1 MPSSISV
8 LAGVLVPVL
17 GAVAAKLPSTAQ
29 IIDQKSFNVLKD
41 VPPPAVANDSL
52 VFTWPGVTEKS
63 LLEKPFHVYDEE
75 FYDVIGK
82 DPSLTLIATSDTDP
96 IFHEA
101 VVWYPPTEEV
111 FFVQNAGAPA
121 AGTGLNKSSI
131 IQKISLKEADA
142 VRKGKQD
149 EVKVTVVDSNPQV
162 INPNGGTYYKG
173 NIIFAGEGQ
182 GDDVPSAL
190 YLMNPLPPYNT
201 TTLLNNY
208 FGRQFNSLN
217 DVGINPRNGDLYF
230 TDTLYGYLQDFRPVP
245 GLRNQVYR
253 YNFDTGAVTV
263 VADDF
268 TLPNGI
274 GFGPDGKKVY
284 VTDTGIALGFYGRN
298 LSSPASVYSFDVN
311 QDGTLQNRKTF
322 AYVASFIPD
331 GVHTDS
337 KGRVYAGCG
346 DGVHVWNT
354 SGKLIG
360 KIYTGTVAAN
370 FQFADNTWHLTFVA
384 SFQVVLRFS
393 LCRVL
398 LEAVGQHLLLSS
410 KSENKAS
417 FSYDPISLQRLG
429 PAETCN
435 QRAQPLTPA
444 GGCTVIS
451 GLPLSQSKCSHLATR
466 HSTFGEFMASE
477 VRINFDRIAN
487 CRQTIVHDLLLDHI
501 PDDRDK
507 ILSRLRRIKRRHEIK
522 SSQGPPFRPAF
533 VPLYD
538 DDQVENMLGIPDF
551 EQAKSD
557 LPTFVSIPTIHLDKP
572 RPRTFPKISHHV
584 KFLLQYH
591 YRFGMH
597 NGTVQKPHFDLA
609 SILDGIR
616 SPCVRQMWSLTL
628 DSKNPITV
636 SWLPANRIWPILS
649 QGTWY
654 NDQSTVATQI
664 AVSEYFQK
672 DVNAPHE
679 RLARLDCSI
688 RGRTVLEITFCVGII
703 GHMFSVVVP
712 GGWMLDRLI
721 RKVGEHV
728 LGVDPMD
735 TIKFASFFLVLNRS
749 TRNKKARGL
758 LFGPLRTVF
767 TFLPGRYNGEPL
779 RNLPDETSKRGET
792 LQDLEDKLAAAI
804 ACLKRHHGTVQ
815 SELQISRDNENK
827 DMLRSIQSFEG
838 NLSLACLLRMCT
850 ISIPTWYSIT
860 SQDMTDIFAR
870 RISRLVGL
878 ITNKRPTL
886 ETLPINAYLLYEWLV
901 RDSVSQPQ
909 VYQISAISDELLI
922 LKEILHSQMNVVSQV
937 AQSFAR
943 AIASSRPL
951 EAVTGK
957 TPESADVQAS
967 LGTGNG
973 ALGHERTT
981 QIFNSL
987 QRKSQIRHRQLAY
1000 DIERLQDATE
1010 RLKSQVFLNAE
1021 YIGAEANSPTS
1032 GCFVHKDLKPKTKVS
1047 LSTSL
1052 LL

>member
-52 VFTWPGVTEKS
+52 VFTWPGVTEES
-63 LLEKPFHVYDEE
+63 LVEKPFHVYDEE

-346 DGVHVWNT
+346 DGVHVWNP

-370 FQFADNTWHLTFVA
+370 FQFA
-384 SFQVVLRFS
+384 
-393 LCRVL
+393 
-398 LEAVGQHLLLSS
+398 
-410 KSENKAS
+410 
-417 FSYDPISLQRLG
+417 G

-435 QRAQPLTPA
+435 QRTQPLTPA

-451 GLPLSQSKCSHLATR
+451 GFPLRATLTE
-466 HSTFGEFMASE
+466 SIELQPFGYQTFYVWG
-477 VRINFDRIAN
+477 
-487 CRQTIVHDLLLDHI
+487 TIVHDLLLDHI
-501 PDDRDK
+501 PGDRDK
-507 ILSRLRRIKRRHEIK
+507 ILSRLRRIQRRHEIK
-522 SSQGPPFRPAF
+522 SSQGPPFRPDF

-557 LPTFVSIPTIHLDKP
+557 LPAFVSISTIQLDKP
-572 RPRTFPKISHHV
+572 RPRTFPEMSHHV
-584 KFLLQYH
+584 KFLLQYY
-591 YRFGMH
+591 YRVGMH
-597 NGTVQKPHFDLA
+597 NGTVQKPHFGLA
-609 SILDGIR
+609 LILDGIR
-616 SPCVRQMWSLTL
+616 SPCVRQMWCLTL
-628 DSKNPITV
+628 DS
-636 SWLPANRIWPILS
+636 
-649 QGTWY
+649 
-654 NDQSTVATQI
+654 
-664 AVSEYFQK
+664 
-672 DVNAPHE
+672 
-679 RLARLDCSI
+679 

-703 GHMFSVVVP
+703 GHMFSVVVL
-712 GGWMLDRLI
+712 GGWVLDRLI

-728 LGVDPMD
+728 LVVDSMD
-735 TIKFASFFLVLNRS
+735 MIRFASFFLVLNRS
-749 TRNKKARGL
+749 TRKKKARGR
-758 LFGPLRTVF
+758 LFGPLRTVL
-767 TFLPGRYNGEPL
+767 TFSPGRYNGEPL
-779 RNLPDETSKRGET
+779 RNLCALDEHMKHRVEVGRTTCGQAEASEEVARALRSLWTIAIRFNTSFHLSSNRQIYEFDKLSTPDETSKRGET

-804 ACLKRHHGTVQ
+804 TSLKRRHSTVQ
-815 SELQISRDNENK
+815 SELQVSRDNENK
-827 DMLRSIQSFEG
+827 DMLRSIQNFNG

-850 ISIPTWYSIT
+850 ISTPTWYSIT
-860 SQDMTDIFAR
+860 SQDMTDTCAR
-870 RISRLVGL
+870 RLSRL
-878 ITNKRPTL
+878 
-886 ETLPINAYLLYEWLV
+886 EWLV

-909 VYQISAISDELLI
+909 VYQISAISDDLRI
-922 LKEILHSQMNVVSQV
+922 LKEILHSQMHVVSQV
-937 AQSFAR
+937 AQSLAR

-957 TPESADVQAS
+957 TPGSADVQAS
-967 LGTGNG
+967 LGTGKG
-973 ALGHERTT
+973 ALGMKEQLR
-981 QIFNSL
+981 SL
-987 QRKSQIRHRQLAY
+987 THYKGSLRS
-1000 DIERLQDATE
+1000 DIG
-1010 RLKSQVFLNAE
+1010 S
-1021 YIGAEANSPTS
+1021 
-1032 GCFVHKDLKPKTKVS
+1032 
-1047 LSTSL
+1047 
-1052 LL
+1052 

>member
-52 VFTWPGVTEKS
+52 VFTWPGVTEES

-162 INPNGGTYYKG
+162 INPNGKLSGTYYKG

-346 DGVHVWNT
+346 DGVHVWT
-354 SGKLIG
+354 PP
-360 KIYTGTVAAN
+360 
-370 FQFADNTWHLTFVA
+370 A
-384 SFQVVLRFS
+384 SSSARS
-393 LCRVL
+393 TP
-398 LEAVGQHLLLSS
+398 ELLLLISS
-410 KSENKAS
+410 
-417 FSYDPISLQRLG
+417 LL
-429 PAETCN
+429 
-435 QRAQPLTPA
+435 
-444 GGCTVIS
+444 
-451 GLPLSQSKCSHLATR
+451 
-466 HSTFGEFMASE
+466 
-477 VRINFDRIAN
+477 
-487 CRQTIVHDLLLDHI
+487 TIVHDLLLDHI
-501 PDDRDK
+501 PGDRDK
-507 ILSRLRRIKRRHEIK
+507 ILSRLRRIQRRHEIK
-522 SSQGPPFRPAF
+522 SSQRPPFRPAF

-538 DDQVENMLGIPDF
+538 DDQVDNMLGIPDF

-557 LPTFVSIPTIHLDKP
+557 LPAFVSIPTIQLDKP
-572 RPRTFPKISHHV
+572 RPRTFPEISHHV

-597 NGTVQKPHFDLA
+597 NGTV
-609 SILDGIR
+609 
-616 SPCVRQMWSLTL
+616 
-628 DSKNPITV
+628 
-636 SWLPANRIWPILS
+636 
-649 QGTWY
+649 
-654 NDQSTVATQI
+654 
-664 AVSEYFQK
+664 
-672 DVNAPHE
+672 
-679 RLARLDCSI
+679 
-688 RGRTVLEITFCVGII
+688 
-703 GHMFSVVVP
+703 
-712 GGWMLDRLI
+712 
-721 RKVGEHV
+721 GEHV
-728 LGVDPMD
+728 LGVDSMD
-735 TIKFASFFLVLNRS
+735 MIRFASFFLVLNRS
-749 TRNKKARGL
+749 TRKKKARGR
-758 LFGPLRTVF
+758 LFGPLRTVL
-767 TFLPGRYNGEPL
+767 TFSPGRYNGEPL
-779 RNLPDETSKRGET
+779 RSLWVLDEHMKHWVEVERTTSGQAEASEEVARALRSLWTIATRFSTNFHLSSDRQLYQFDRLSMWRRILNYIRNDCKATSAKTKLLYRPDETSKRDET

-804 ACLKRHHGTVQ
+804 ASLKRRHGTVQ
-815 SELQISRDNENK
+815 SELQVSRDNENK
-827 DMLRSIQSFEG
+827 DMLRSIQNFEG

-850 ISIPTWYSIT
+850 ISTPTRYSIT
-860 SQDMTDIFAR
+860 SQDITDIFAQ
-870 RISRLVGL
+870 RIPRL
-878 ITNKRPTL
+878 
-886 ETLPINAYLLYEWLV
+886 EWLV

-909 VYQISAISDELLI
+909 VYQISAISDELRI
-922 LKEILHSQMNVVSQV
+922 LKEILHSQMHVVSQA
-937 AQSFAR
+937 AQSLAR

-951 EAVTGK
+951 EAVAGK

-973 ALGHERTT
+973 ALGHERKT
-981 QIFNSL
+981 QIFISL